1 MTMKLGIR
9 GKIYCGMISIV
20 LLTGMMIAVPVRIMV
35 ERALSQESLNKGMS
49 MALTLAARSQDI
61 ILGMDFLYLK
71 EMMDKAIQSSTD
83 VSYSFILNQQGQVLS
98 HTFQNGFP
106 VELRTV
112 NSIPAGQLSSIWFL
126 DTGKELIYDIAVP
139 VLIGE
144 MRLGTVHLGLSKTRI
159 SRTINSLLWTMAVL
173 LGCSVLIASLT
184 GAGFANQIIR
194 RVQKLHQASE
204 QVLKGNLN
212 VITAPRLKTT
222 CWTLMDCRKEKCPAF
237 GEDRQRCWNVEGTL
251 CPSCREG
258 EYASKNDA
266 CRNCRL
272 YRAASG
278 DEIQA
283 LAESFDAMTRS
294 LKHTIFQL
302 EASRK
307 TIEVSEKKYRRI
319 FESSMDMVFVTDSQ
333 GRFHDINQTGKTI
346 LGLQPMSGVA
356 DGFSLSDV
364 FSSSFE
370 YANIQQ
376 DLIRQG
382 FVKDREFTLKTLA
395 GNELQA
401 LLSSSC
407 QLDPGGEVLGCEGII
422 KDITQRRNMEQQLLQ
437 ADKLASLGQL
447 SAGVAHEINNPLG
460 LILGYT
466 QLMLREEP
474 DSSQKHEDL
483 KTIEKHTRNCKT
495 IVEALL
501 NFARKT
507 ETKKVLV
514 DVNCAIEQVITVI
527 RHQFELSGIAV
538 HTLYDSDLPQVLGDT
553 EKLKQVV
560 MNLVMNARQSISQ
573 TGRITVSTLYD
584 KRNHKIT
591 IVVEDTGSGIPPH
604 VVTRI
609 FDPFFTTKPTGQGTG
624 LGLSVSYGIV
634 KEHGGEITV
643 DSESEKGSLFSV
655 TLPAI
660 IHAS

>member
-1 MTMKLGIR
+1 MMTMKLGIR

-20 LLTGMMIAVPVRIMV
+20 LLTGLMIAVPVRIMV
-35 ERALSQESLNKGMS
+35 ERALSQESLNKGIS

-71 EMMDKAIQSSTD
+71 EMMDKAIQSSND

-98 HTFQNGFP
+98 HTFHNGFP
-106 VELRTV
+106 IELRAV
-112 NSIPAGQLSSIWFL
+112 NPVPAGQLSSVRFL

-139 VLIGE
+139 VLIGD

-173 LGCSVLIASLT
+173 IGCSVLIASLT

-222 CWTLMDCRKEKCPAF
+222 E
-237 GEDRQRCWNVEGTL
+237 
-251 CPSCREG
+251 
-258 EYASKNDA
+258 
-266 CRNCRL
+266 
-272 YRAASG
+272 

-294 LKHTIFQL
+294 LKHTISQL

-333 GRFHDINQTGKTI
+333 GRFLDINQTGKTI
-346 LGLQPMSGVA
+346 LGVEPVTRDA
-356 DGFSLSDV
+356 DDFLLSDV
-364 FSSSFE
+364 FSSPFE
-370 YANIQQ
+370 YADIQQ

-407 QLDPGGEVLGCEGII
+407 QLDSGGEVLGCEGII

-474 DSSQKHEDL
+474 DSSQKYEDL

-527 RHQFELSGIAV
+527 RHQFALSGIAV
-538 HTLYDSDLPQVLGDT
+538 HTRYDSELPQVLGDT

-560 MNLVMNARQSISQ
+560 MNLVMNARQSISGAGKIAIS
-573 TGRITVSTLYD
+573 TGHDSRNHRIT
-584 KRNHKIT
+584 IA
-591 IVVEDTGSGIPPH
+591 VEDTGSGIPPH

-643 DSESEKGSLFSV
+643 DSETEKGSLFSV
-655 TLPAI
+655 TLPA
-660 IHAS
+660 ALPLTSDS